1 MIKMDILFKN
11 QTTLNKSVTIEL
23 FKASNKPYLRI
34 ILLFAIFIYVYLT
47 IDLYLHGD
55 YIFFIIY
62 CIGIF
67 VLLLCFVNFWK
78 IQGTKSYKKQ
88 IILGDGKDPE
98 LNIVIYDDYIE
109 LNKKIYMQDE
119 NSLSYK
125 NELETKAYH
134 KQINVVYKM
143 KNVFVIVYGNKICF
157 PIDMTKFTTGTPEEF
172 EQFLLKKGI
181 KIKRKIL

>member
-1 MIKMDILFKN
+1 MDILFEN

-23 FKASNKPYLRI
+23 FKASNKPYFRI
-34 ILLFAIFIYVYLT
+34 LLLFAILVYAYASIKFYLCGDYFNFIGYNIYVFVFL
-47 IDLYLHGD
+47 IL
-55 YIFFIIY
+55 FFS
-62 CIGIF
+62 
-67 VLLLCFVNFWK
+67 FWK

-88 IILGDGKDPE
+88 IILHNNKDPQ
-98 LNIVIYDDYIE
+98 LDIVVYEDYIE
-109 LNKKIYMQDE
+109 LNKKISIEDE

-134 KQINVVYKM
+134 KQITVVYKM
-143 KNVFVIVYGNKICF
+143 KDVFVIVYGNKLCF